1 MQNPQSFSLP
11 RYTISEILSFYFKN
25 LVNNFEG
32 MAKPTQQELETYIVS
47 NREKY
52 DQLAEFYSRYNPE
65 YYHEVF
71 RVVENKYIKKTERPG
86 AKEKVLNSERSRIG
100 PFLLFICIIALCGI
114 GYFYF
119 FGEKR
124 DSVVVDHST
133 TTVTAP
139 IETPDIID
147 SRKQYEAWQEDFIER
162 SRSRSKNIIT
172 VKPENNSVYIYGQT
186 ITHDLDNVA
195 KLCVKDY
202 YTSTKENWGEFDVTA
217 YLYVGD
223 KLLKTY
229 SANSKGIVSR

>member
-1 MQNPQSFSLP
+1 MQDPQNLSLP
-11 RYTISEILSFYFKN
+11 KYTTLEILSFYFKN
-25 LVNNFEG
+25 FVNNFDG

-52 DQLAEFYSRYNPE
+52 NQLAEFYSRYNPE

-71 RVVENKYIKKTERPG
+71 RAVENKYIKKTEKPS
-86 AKEKVLNSERSRIG
+86 EKYKALDQERTRIG
-100 PFLLFICIIALCGI
+100 PFLLFVLIIAGCGF

-119 FGEKR
+119 FGEKK
-124 DSVVVDHST
+124 DSVVLDHSVT
-133 TTVTAP
+133 TSAP
-139 IETPDIID
+139 VETPDIID
-147 SRKQYEAWQEDFIER
+147 SRKQYEAWQEDYIER

-186 ITHDLDNVA
+186 ITRDLDNVA

-202 YTSTKENWGEFDVTA
+202 YTSTKENWGEFDVTG

-223 KLLKTY
+223 KLIKTY
-229 SANSKGIVSR
+229 MATPKGIASR

>member
-11 RYTISEILSFYFKN
+11 RYTTLEILSFYFKN
-25 LVNNFEG
+25 FVNNFDG
-32 MAKPTQQELETYIVS
+32 MAKPTREELETYIVS

-71 RVVENKYIKKTERPG
+71 RGVENKYIKKTEKPG
-86 AKEKVLNSERSRIG
+86 EKHKALSSEKSRIG
-100 PFLLFICIIALCGI
+100 PFLLFVLIIAGCGF

-119 FGEKR
+119 FGEKK
-124 DSVVVDHST
+124 DSVVVDHSVT
-133 TTVTAP
+133 TSTP
-139 IETPDIID
+139 IVTPDIVD

-162 SRSRSKNIIT
+162 SRSRSKNIVT
-172 VKPENNSVYIYGQT
+172 VKPENNSLYIYGQT
-186 ITHDLDNVA
+186 ITHDLDGVA

-202 YTSTKENWGEFDVTA
+202 YSSTKENWGEFDVTA

-229 SANSKGIVSR
+229 TATSKGVYSK